1 MNGRTMANAAKGK
14 VRVQVSL
21 RLRPSISALDE
32 STSEAPA
39 VEALDD
45 GGCAF
50 RSQRFRFAHI
60 FGPEACSEQVF
71 AAHRAAVLG
80 VLRGFDCT
88 LMAYGTTGSGKT
100 HTMLGSDAAPGI
112 VPLAAAA
119 LFEQIASAAAGVCYS
134 LQLSAL
140 EILEEKCVDLLH
152 ERRNVLLR
160 SSGPNELHFHG
171 LGEVKIGATSRLVAA
186 RCVAAPPRAPPP
198 HLKRTAAR
206 APTRAP

>member
-1 MNGRTMANAAKGK
+1 MF
-14 VRVQVSL
+14 
-21 RLRPSISALDE
+21 E
-32 STSEAPA
+32 
-39 VEALDD
+39 
-45 GGCAF
+45 
-50 RSQRFRFAHI
+50 
-60 FGPEACSEQVF
+60 
-71 AAHRAAVLG
+71 AHRAAVLG

-100 HTMLGSDAAPGI
+100 HTMLGSDAEPGI

-171 LGEVKIGATSRLVAA
+171 LGEVSWKGPQEHRAVPGIASRPAACDRADTSRIAQT
-186 RCVAAPPRAPPP
+186 P
-198 HLKRTAAR
+198 HTALG
-206 APTRAP
+206 